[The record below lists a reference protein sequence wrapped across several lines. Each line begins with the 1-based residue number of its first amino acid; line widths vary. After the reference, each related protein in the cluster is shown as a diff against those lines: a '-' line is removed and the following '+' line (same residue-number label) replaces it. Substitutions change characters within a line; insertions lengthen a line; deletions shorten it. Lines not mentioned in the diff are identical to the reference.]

1 MSYNL
6 VALDIDGTIRSEQYP
21 LSERTRRAI
30 DRAMEAGAVVT
41 LATGRT
47 YQSALIATGDL
58 NLISPIASCQ
68 GAKIT
73 DPITEE
79 VLWHRPLTP
88 DMVREALDALAPW
101 GLKVL
106 AFHND
111 QVYTSQTMPRIES
124 HGQQAQV
131 RIEVDGDVKEIPA
144 DELTRLVATGSH
156 DDIRRLEEELK
167 ERFDSELYVTRSL
180 PHYCEILHPEGGKD
194 KALAW
199 LCDHFNTNRES
210 VVAFGNGY
218 NDPQMLRWAG
228 LGVAI
233 GGAVPQA
240 LAAADRIAPPI
251 EQDGAAQVLEELLD
265 NGLIG

>member
-1 MSYNL
+1 MGYNL
-6 VALDIDGTIRSEQYP
+6 VALDIDGTIRSENYP
-21 LSERTRRAI
+21 LSDRTRRAI
-30 DRAMEAGAVVT
+30 DSAIEAGAVVT

-47 YQSALIATGDL
+47 YESAMAVTGDI

-73 DPITEE
+73 DPITEQ

-88 DMVREALDALAPW
+88 DMVQVALDALAPW
-101 GLKVL
+101 GLQVL

-111 QVYTSQTMPRIES
+111 QVYKSQTMPWIES
-124 HGQQAQV
+124 HGQQPQV
-131 RIEVDGDVKEIPA
+131 KIDVEGDVKEMAA
-144 DELTRLVATGSH
+144 DELTRLVATGGH

-199 LCDHFNTNRES
+199 LCDHFSTNRES

-218 NDPQMLRWAG
+218 NDPQMLQWAG

-251 EQDGAAQVLEELLD
+251 EEDGAAQVLEDLLER
-265 NGLIG
+265 GLIG